1 MHTRLHSMQKSCI
14 FVYLVSVIT
23 KAKALPVLPVCPA
36 MTMGCMMRLEELVE
50 DLMEKQHQRLQ
61 AGGRQR
67 DDAELQLV
75 LKHVFRNLLI
85 SHSDGEHGL
94 ALQGVTQSKETLQV
108 TVLCLSKKIWEQQ
121 PLR

>member
-1 MHTRLHSMQKSCI
+1 
-14 FVYLVSVIT
+14 
-23 KAKALPVLPVCPA
+23 
-36 MTMGCMMRLEELVE
+36 
-50 DLMEKQHQRLQ
+50 MEKQHQRLQ

-85 SHSDGEHGL
+85 SHSDREYGL

-108 TVLCLSKKIWEQQ
+108 TVL
-121 PLR
+121 